1 MTVAFNYP
9 FVQVGPAQPKDHSG
23 SLCGAVLIASR
34 LCSPARCVRLGVR
47 LLKHNDGE
55 LKAEDVVGTR
65 FDGRVE
71 LDDLIVPISRV
82 ALRRSATL
90 EAGTDPAEDSDAAR
104 RG

>member
-1 MTVAFNYP
+1 M
-9 FVQVGPAQPKDHSG
+9 
-23 SLCGAVLIASR
+23 LIASR

-47 LLKHNDGE
+47 LLKHNDGK
-55 LKAEDVVGTR
+55 LKKEDVAGTL
-65 FDGRVE
+65 FDKQLEVE

-90 EAGTDPAEDSDAAR
+90 EAGTDPAEDSEAAR